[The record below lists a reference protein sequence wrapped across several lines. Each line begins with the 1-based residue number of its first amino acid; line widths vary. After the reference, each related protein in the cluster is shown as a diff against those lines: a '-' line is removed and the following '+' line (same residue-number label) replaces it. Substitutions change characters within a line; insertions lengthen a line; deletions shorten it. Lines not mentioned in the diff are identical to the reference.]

1 MGTRNLTIVFMDGE
15 YRVAQY
21 GQWDGYPEGQ
31 GLTCLRFL
39 RDQMNEKDFRDALS
53 HIKYIDAEKLQ
64 RMWLDY
70 GMYEDGSI
78 KISDADRFREAY
90 PEFSRDTGAEILT
103 MIQNNCIPSNSLE
116 DCLTFAAESLFCEWA
131 YVVDFDKRTFEVY
144 MGFNKTPLNESD
156 RFFFLRKYEGPDEYS
171 GGCYHGVKLAKEF
184 DLDNLPDDEMF
195 LAAFKEED
203 DANG

>member
-1 MGTRNLTIVFMDGE
+1 MGTRNLTIVFDAGK

-39 RDQMNEKDFRDALS
+39 RDQMNEKDFREALS

-103 MIQNNCIPSNSLE
+103 MIQNSRITSNCLENS
-116 DCLTFAAESLFCEWA
+116 LTFAADSLFCEWA
-131 YVVDFDKRTFEVY
+131 YVIDFDKRTFEVY
-144 MGFNKTPLNESD
+144 TGFNNTPLEESD
-156 RFFFLRKYEGPDEYS
+156 RFYFLREYEDTDAYGNRHY
-171 GGCYHGVKLAKEF
+171 YGVKLVKEF
-184 DLDNLPDDEMF
+184 NLDDLPDDDTF
-195 LAAFKEED
+195 LEGLKVDNEE
-203 DANG
+203 

>member
-39 RDQMNEKDFRDALS
+39 RDQMNEKDFREALS
-53 HIKYIDAEKLQ
+53 HIKYISGEKLHK
-64 RMWLDY
+64 MWEDY

-78 KISDADRFREAY
+78 DVKDADRFRCTF

-103 MIQNNCIPSNSLE
+103 MIYNNRITSNCLE
-116 DCLTFAAESLFCEWA
+116 DSLTFASESLFCEWA

-144 MGFNKTPLNESD
+144 KGFNKTPLDKSD
-156 RFFFLRKYEGPDEYS
+156 RFYFLRMYEDPDEYA
-171 GGCYHGVKLAKEF
+171 GGVYHGVKLVKEF
-184 DLDNLPDDEMF
+184 DLDNLPDDETF

-203 DANG
+203 NDNA

>member
-1 MGTRNLTIVFMDGE
+1 MDGE

-53 HIKYIDAEKLQ
+53 QIKYIDAEKLQ

-78 KISDADRFREAY
+78 KISDADRFRKAY

-103 MIQNNCIPSNSLE
+103 MIQNNRIQSNSLE
-116 DCLTFAAESLFCEWA
+116 DCLIFAAESLFCEWA
-131 YVVDFDKRTFEVY
+131 YVVDFDRRTFEVY

-156 RFFFLRKYEGPDEYS
+156 RFFFLREYEDPDEYS
-171 GGCYHGVKLAKEF
+171 GGVYHGVKLVREF

-195 LAAFKEED
+195 LAAFKEEGD
-203 DANG
+203 EDEKP